1 MGSPL
6 TALGRNSSLWKKPP
20 VIIFLLKVITSAG
33 SSKPQCSWAQ
43 NLPVQPPPVWTS
55 STKKAQPCWRRRG
68 EAEMK
73 TARTSPT
80 LDPPTLD
87 LGSPNPAQEP
97 LLSEPHTQPVFS
109 GCAKPNEGLGGLF
122 LQGCV
127 CVWPPTA
134 QLEQNRNIKGSLNP
148 LALVP
153 EPVNVLRRRRVPILR
168 QPRFPNF
175 RCHVC
180 QLCSAPRL
188 LLLLVLIFFFF

>member
-1 MGSPL
+1 MRKKQLRESNARCPGKQRWGCRQTGSPL

-73 TARTSPT
+73 AARTSPASG
-80 LDPPTLD
+80 PPTLD

-109 GCAKPNEGLGGLF
+109 GCAKPNEGVGGLL

-134 QLEQNRNIKGSLNP
+134 QLEQNRNIKGSLNHS
-148 LALVP
+148 LWSLS
-153 EPVNVLRRRRVPILR
+153 RST
-168 QPRFPNF
+168 
-175 RCHVC
+175 
-180 QLCSAPRL
+180 CSEGVVSRS
-188 LLLLVLIFFFF
+188 